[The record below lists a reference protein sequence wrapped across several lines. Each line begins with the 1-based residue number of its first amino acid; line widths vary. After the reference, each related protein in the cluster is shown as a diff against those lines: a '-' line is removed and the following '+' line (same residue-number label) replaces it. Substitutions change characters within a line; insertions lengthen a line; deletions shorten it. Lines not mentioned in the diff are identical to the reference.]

1 MRKNS
6 LILTKMKVK
15 MKMTNFIPTIKEE
28 RLIRTCR
35 SNLRKLYEMTN
46 KEELKRRC
54 AVALTALNIKIDLD
68 IGENYEDDN

>member
-1 MRKNS
+1 MAN
-6 LILTKMKVK
+6 MN
-15 MKMTNFIPTIKEE
+15 NFIPTIKEE

-68 IGENYEDDN
+68 IGENYEDDNY